1 MEKTTVLDGWDNI
14 DNMEQTTVLDG
25 WDNITSDEDIPTRTL
40 HQVGATLIGSL
51 GFIANTI
58 ILIAI
63 LKAKLYRQNVIL
75 FVLNLVINNT
85 LACATSLPYIAT
97 MAFNY
102 TDEVDLVLCR
112 VMGYITYSIT
122 ASELLGL
129 DLVAVNRYFL
139 IVRYSTYLQIYNDK
153 KNIGLMILM
162 SWIIY
167 PTMMLFPATDIWG
180 SLLYDQNRFICHP
193 FKANDSF
200 GKFLVGFAL
209 LTSVPLLILGY
220 TSILPKVFWSK
231 KQVNRTRSRSVANQH
246 ISDKPRRRDVRLVSL
261 VIVLLTTFCLMYL
274 PFAVISIIDAKGSK
288 YDPRIHVGLIYV
300 AWTHCLVNPFLYAL
314 MNRQIQ
320 KAIKDLFL
328 GADDKDAISGVT
340 TINRSKT
347 ETASINTTL

>member
-1 MEKTTVLDGWDNI
+1 
-14 DNMEQTTVLDG
+14 MEQTTVLDG

-40 HQVGATLIGSL
+40 HQVGATLIGSS

-112 VMGYITYSIT
+112 VMGYITYSIIT
-122 ASELLGL
+122 SELLGL

-162 SWIIY
+162 SLTIY
-167 PTMMLFPATDIWG
+167 PIMLLFPATNIWG
-180 SLLYDQNRFICHP
+180 KLMYDRNRFLCHP

-200 GKFLVGFAL
+200 AKFFFGFAL
-209 LTSVPLLILGY
+209 VTSVPLLIFVY
-220 TSILPKVFWSK
+220 ASILPKVLRTHR
-231 KQVNRTRSRSVANQH
+231 QVNQKRSRSQH
-246 ISDKPRRRDVRLVSL
+246 ISDKPRRQDVQLVSL
-261 VIVLLTTFCLMYL
+261 VTVPLITFCLMYL
-274 PFAVISIIDAKGSK
+274 PFASISLVDPTGSK
-288 YDPRIHVGLIYV
+288 YDPRILTVLVYV
-300 AWTHCLVNPFLYAL
+300 AWAHCLVNPFLYAL
-314 MNRQIQ
+314 MNRKIQ
-320 KAIKDLFL
+320 KAMKDLFL
-328 GADDKDAISGVT
+328 GADDKDVISGVT
-340 TINRSKT
+340 TIRRSKT
-347 ETASINTTL
+347 ETASIDTNL